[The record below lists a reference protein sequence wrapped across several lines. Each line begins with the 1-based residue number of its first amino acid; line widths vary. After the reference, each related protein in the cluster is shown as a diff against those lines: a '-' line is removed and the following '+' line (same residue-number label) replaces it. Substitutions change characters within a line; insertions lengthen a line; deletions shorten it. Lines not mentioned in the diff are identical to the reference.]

1 VSKTACSSATFWKG
15 KASGC
20 PLVCVGRLGWKMQL
34 RVLWSLGVAFQLS
47 SNRVRQ
53 SSNDEGGLFD
63 SVSEV
68 IVVA

>member
-1 VSKTACSSATFWKG
+1 
-15 KASGC
+15 
-20 PLVCVGRLGWKMQL
+20 VCVGRLGWKMQL